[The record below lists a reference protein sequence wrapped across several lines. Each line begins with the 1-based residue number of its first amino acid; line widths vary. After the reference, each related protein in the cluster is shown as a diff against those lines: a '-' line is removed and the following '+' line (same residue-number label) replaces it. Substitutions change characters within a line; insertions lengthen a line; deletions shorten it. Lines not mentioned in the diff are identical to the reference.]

1 MVLSLET
8 VADVSLLKRVWKREV
23 RPVLRAMKFST
34 PNFAPDPIH
43 YAAYEWGLE
52 ALVAALAR
60 DLKSGRYS
68 PERGQIV
75 RMAKTIGLSRPLCFL
90 APRDALVY
98 RSITWLVSDQLVGQ
112 SPSWVGFAHD
122 DKGDPKGAK
131 APEDPR
137 ESFDWFSFW
146 LMRQGHIAK
155 MLNDPAISYIVE
167 SDIANFFPSIR
178 MEAIR
183 EHLHSQT
190 NLEKE
195 VVRLCVQIIDGVMP
209 RSDYSEVS
217 LLGLPQEQVGSS
229 RAIAHSLLLQVDQ
242 EFVAEGSRGNYTRF
256 MDDILVAV
264 NTVRE
269 GEKCISRL
277 QRSLETLGL
286 YPNAAKTKI
295 TSVQQFLQ
303 DSMVDENGEIERF
316 TESFKLCTSG
326 TSPRVVDP
334 PDWLISEILEFS
346 NNHRACEDRPR
357 RWGRVARRIYTL
369 HRVAGIREWWKYWR
383 DDFDADPGSAA
394 AILEYVRSWPLTVD
408 TVNELVSLSRD
419 YGELYSDVSLFSA
432 ETLLSAPVGK
442 DEALWNQIHQA
453 CRAEFLRLS
462 GLPEQQEADR
472 LAASWMLAAW
482 KFGNLTQRQLLLTRI
497 SDRADAM
504 SPVRAQALPL
514 LAGLGKSVSE
524 WVSAKP
530 GLAWENAL
538 AAEYLRSL
546 DSGEERAVGVALSL
560 LEPQLRL
567 SPQRSSMLP
576 RAVPLLAILGR
587 CATEKLSSAAP
598 RFNKLLMKN
607 PERLRDMRLETLV
620 AEYCP

>member
-1 MVLSLET
+1 MVLNLET
-8 VADVSLLKRVWKREV
+8 IADVSLLKRVWKREV
-23 RPVLRAMKFST
+23 RPVLRAMKFSV

-43 YAAYEWGLE
+43 YAAYEWGLD
-52 ALVAALAR
+52 ALVNALAR

-68 PERGQIV
+68 PDRGQIV
-75 RMAKTIGLSRPLCFL
+75 RMAKSIGLSRPLCFL

-98 RSITWLVSDQLVGQ
+98 RTITWLVNDQLVGR
-112 SPSWVGFAHD
+112 SPEWVGFAHD
-122 DKGDPKGAK
+122 DKGDSRGVQ

-137 ESFDWFSFW
+137 ESFDWFTFW
-146 LMRQGHIAK
+146 LMRQGHIAQ
-155 MLNDPAISYIVE
+155 MLKDSEVSYIVE

-242 EFVAEGSRGNYTRF
+242 EFLAEGSRGHYTRF
-256 MDDILVAV
+256 MDDILIAV
-264 NTVRE
+264 GTTRD
-269 GEKCISRL
+269 GEKCVSRL
-277 QRSLETLGL
+277 QRGLETLGL

-295 TSVQQFLQ
+295 TSVEQFLE

-316 TESFKLCTSG
+316 TESFKLCTSDS
-326 TSPRVVDP
+326 TPHVVDP
-334 PDWLISEILEFS
+334 PGWLIDEILEFS
-346 NNHRACEDRPR
+346 YKHRSRDDRPR
-357 RWGRVARRIYTL
+357 RWGRVTRRIYTL
-369 HRVAGIREWWKYWR
+369 HRRAGILDWWKYWR
-383 DDFDADPGSAA
+383 DDFDADPGSGA
-394 AILEYVRSWPLTVD
+394 AILEYVRSWPLTED
-408 TVNELVSLSRD
+408 TVDDLISLSRD
-419 YGELYSDVSLFSA
+419 YSELYSDVSLFSA
-432 ETLLSAPVGK
+432 ETLLSAPVGR
-442 DEALWNQIHQA
+442 DESLWNQIHQA
-453 CRAEFLRLS
+453 CRGEFVRLTA
-462 GLPEQQEADR
+462 LPDQREADR

-482 KFGNLTQRQLLLTRI
+482 KFGNSTQRQLLLTRVP
-497 SDRADAM
+497 DRADGV

-524 WVSAKP
+524 WVAAKP

-576 RAVPLLAILGR
+576 RAVPLIPILGR
-587 CATEKLSSAAP
+587 CATEKLSNAAP
-598 RFNKLLMKN
+598 RFVKLLTRN

-620 AEYCP
+620 SEYCP